1 MRMLMVGAGGIG
13 GYFGARLL
21 EKGEDVTFLVRE
33 GRKQKIEAEGLHVDS
48 RHGNLHL
55 QPALLTKTMQ
65 AEPFDIILLSTKAY
79 QLEQAIEDIRPFVGE
94 QTMVLPLLNG
104 IAHIEQLVSAFGED
118 AVIGGLCF
126 IETTIGEDGSIVQT
140 SPIHQLVYGE
150 RSGERTARIEQLK
163 AHFDGTKA
171 EFVLSDNIDQDMWHK
186 YMFIT
191 AMSGITSLMESPI
204 GPIRKL
210 SSGQTAIRSL
220 LDELEAVMTAIDAP
234 IKTGISSIQ
243 FDKMNSMD
251 DSMKS
256 SMQRD
261 MEKGQGIEADHLQGH
276 LIDKAQQVEVP
287 VPVLETVYTKLKLYE
302 ANKDKQ
308 E

>member
-33 GRKQKIEAEGLHVDS
+33 GRKQKIEAEGLRVNS
-48 RHGNLHL
+48 RHGDLHL

-150 RSGERTARIEQLK
+150 RSGERTARMEKLK

-234 IKTGISSIQ
+234 IKTDIASIQ

-276 LIDKAQQVEVP
+276 LIDKAQQVEIP

-302 ANKDKQ
+302 ANR
-308 E
+308 

>member
-1 MRMLMVGAGGIG
+1 MKMLMVGAGGIG

-33 GRKQKIEAEGLHVDS
+33 GRKKKIEEEGLRVNS
-48 RHGNLHL
+48 RHGDLHL

-65 AEPFDIILLSTKAY
+65 AEPFDIVIISTKAY

-94 QTMVLPLLNG
+94 QTMILSLLNG
-104 IAHIEQLVSAFGED
+104 ISHIDQLVSAFGEET
-118 AVIGGLCF
+118 VIGGLCF

-150 RSGERTARIEQLK
+150 RGGKRTARIEKLK
-163 AHFDGTKA
+163 SHFDGTKA
-171 EFVLSDNIDQDMWHK
+171 EFVLSEDIDQDMWHK

-204 GPIRKL
+204 GPIREL
-210 SSGQTAIRSL
+210 PSGQTAIQSL
-220 LDELEAVMTAIDAP
+220 LEELEAVMTAIGAP
-234 IKTGISSIQ
+234 IKKGIATIQ
-243 FDKMNSMD
+243 LDKVNSLD

-276 LIDKAQQVEVP
+276 LIEKAQQADIP

-302 ANKDKQ
+302 ASKDK
-308 E
+308 EE

>member
-33 GRKQKIEAEGLHVDS
+33 GRKQKIEEQGLRVKS
-48 RHGNLHL
+48 RHGDLHL

-65 AEPFDIILLSTKAY
+65 AEPFDLVLLSTKAY

-94 QTMVLPLLNG
+94 QTMILPLLNG
-104 IAHIEQLVSAFGED
+104 IAHIEQLVSAFGEE
-118 AVIGGLCF
+118 AVLGGLCF

-150 RSGERTARIEQLK
+150 RGGKRTQRIEQLK
-163 AHFDGTKA
+163 THFDGTQA

-210 SSGQTAIRSL
+210 SSGQSAIQSL
-220 LDELEAVMTAIDAP
+220 LEELEAVMTAIAAP
-234 IKTGISSIQ
+234 VKTGIAAIQ

-251 DSMKS
+251 DNMKS

-276 LIDKAQQVEVP
+276 LIEKAQQAEIA

-302 ANKDKQ
+302 ATKAEKK
-308 E
+308 

>member
-55 QPALLTKTMQ
+55 HPALLTKTMQ

>member
-33 GRKQKIEAEGLHVDS
+33 GRKQKIEEEGLRVNS
-48 RHGNLHL
+48 RHGDLHL

-65 AEPFDIILLSTKAY
+65 AEPFDLILLSTKAY

-104 IAHIEQLVSAFGED
+104 IAHIEQLVSAFGEE

-150 RSGERTARIEQLK
+150 RSGERTARIDKLK
-163 AHFDGTKA
+163 SHFDGTKA

-210 SSGQTAIRSL
+210 SSGQMAIRSL

-276 LIDKAQQVEVP
+276 LIDKAQQVEIP

>member
-21 EKGEDVTFLVRE
+21 EKGEDLTFLVRE
-33 GRKQKIEAEGLHVDS
+33 GRKKNLEQEGLRVNS
-48 RHGNLHL
+48 RHGDLHF
-55 QPALLTKTMQ
+55 QPSLLTKSMQ
-65 AEPFDIILLSTKAY
+65 AEPFDVVLLSTKAY

-94 QTMVLPLLNG
+94 QTMILPLLNG
-104 IAHIEQLVSAFGED
+104 IAHVDELVSAFGED

-126 IETTIGEDGSIVQT
+126 IETTIGEDGSIDQT

-150 RSGERTARIEQLK
+150 RNGERTARIEKLK
-163 AHFDGTKA
+163 SHFDGTKA
-171 EFVLSDNIDQDMWHK
+171 EFVLSDDIDQDMWHK

-204 GPIRKL
+204 GPIREL
-210 SSGQTAIRSL
+210 PSGQSAIKSL
-220 LDELEAVMTAIDAP
+220 LEELEAAMTAIDAP
-234 IKTGISSIQ
+234 IKQGIASIQ
-243 FDKMNSMD
+243 LDKVNSMD
-251 DSMKS
+251 ESMKS

-261 MEKGQGIEADHLQGH
+261 MEKGLGIEADHLQGH
-276 LIDKAQQVEVP
+276 LIEKAQHANVS

-302 ANKDKQ
+302 ENRIIKK
-308 E
+308 

>member
-33 GRKQKIEAEGLHVDS
+33 GRKQNIEAEGLHVDS

>member
-1 MRMLMVGAGGIG
+1 MKMLMVGAGGIG

-33 GRKQKIEAEGLHVDS
+33 GRKKKIEEEGLRVNS
-48 RHGNLHL
+48 RHGDLHL

-65 AEPFDIILLSTKAY
+65 AEPFDIVIISTKAY

-94 QTMVLPLLNG
+94 QTMILPLLNG
-104 IAHIEQLVSAFGED
+104 ISHIDQLVSAFGEE

-140 SPIHQLVYGE
+140 SPIHQLVYGD
-150 RSGERTARIEQLK
+150 RGGKGAARIEKLK
-163 AHFDGTKA
+163 SHFDGTKA
-171 EFVLSDNIDQDMWHK
+171 EFVLSEDIDQDMWHK

-204 GPIRKL
+204 GPIREL
-210 SSGQTAIRSL
+210 PSGQTAIQSL
-220 LDELEAVMTAIDAP
+220 LEELEAVMTAIGAP
-234 IKTGISSIQ
+234 IKKGIATIQ
-243 FDKMNSMD
+243 LDKVNSLD

-276 LIDKAQQVEVP
+276 LIEKARQADIP

-302 ANKDKQ
+302 ASKDK
-308 E
+308 EK

>member
-1 MRMLMVGAGGIG
+1 MRVN
-13 GYFGARLL
+13 
-21 EKGEDVTFLVRE
+21 
-33 GRKQKIEAEGLHVDS
+33 S
-48 RHGNLHL
+48 RHGDLHL

-65 AEPFDIILLSTKAY
+65 AEPFDIVIISTKAY

-94 QTMVLPLLNG
+94 QTMILPLLNG
-104 IAHIEQLVSAFGED
+104 ISHIDQLVSAFGEE

-150 RSGERTARIEQLK
+150 RGGKRTERIEKLK
-163 AHFDGTKA
+163 SHFDGTKA
-171 EFVLSDNIDQDMWHK
+171 EFVLSEDIDQDMWHK

-204 GPIRKL
+204 GPIREL
-210 SSGQTAIRSL
+210 PSGQTAIQSL
-220 LDELEAVMTAIDAP
+220 LEELEAVMTAIGAP
-234 IKTGISSIQ
+234 IKKGIATIQ
-243 FDKMNSMD
+243 LDKVNSLD

-276 LIDKAQQVEVP
+276 LIEKAQQAGIP

-302 ANKDKQ
+302 ASKDK
-308 E
+308 EK

>member
-33 GRKQKIEAEGLHVDS
+33 GRKKKVEEEGLRVNS
-48 RHGNLHL
+48 RHGDLHL
-55 QPALLTKTMQ
+55 QPALLTKTME
-65 AEPFDIILLSTKAY
+65 AEPFDIVLLSTKAY

-94 QTMVLPLLNG
+94 QTMILPLLNG
-104 IAHIEQLVSAFGED
+104 IAHIEQLVSAFGER

-150 RSGERTARIEQLK
+150 RGGERTDRIQKLK
-163 AHFDGTKA
+163 SHFDGTKA
-171 EFVLSDNIDQDMWHK
+171 EFVLSEDIDQDMWHK

-210 SSGQTAIRSL
+210 PSGQSAIRSL

-234 IKTGISSIQ
+234 IKKGIAAIQ
-243 FDKMNSMD
+243 LDKVNSMD

-276 LIDKAQQVEVP
+276 LIEKAKQTDIP

-302 ANKDKQ
+302 ESHKAKK
-308 E
+308 